1 MAGGVVYL
9 CSMVCR
15 IVLHSISDA
24 ITGSLTRSFY
34 NHAISTSSSFFSR
47 KRVPWTSF
55 PELNEVTHWMDDA
68 TVFE

>member
-24 ITGSLTRSFY
+24 IPGSLTRSFY

-47 KRVPWTSF
+47 KRVPWTWF
-55 PELNEVTHWMDDA
+55 PD
-68 TVFE
+68 